1 MIYEE
6 FSKYKLVKDR
16 NNPFCNHYVLD
27 GGEEFYIEP
36 AFYTQLHGFKDR
48 HPIEEYQRI
57 INRMIEVVLKNKK
70 VVFVGNFEYPQTEVE
85 GFIFLEITDITD
97 PLQIFVEDKS
107 RGSDYGD

>member
-6 FSKYKLVKDR
+6 FKDYKQVKDR
-16 NNPFCNHYVLD
+16 NNPFCNCYVLD
-27 GGEEFYIEP
+27 SGETFYVEP
-36 AFYTQLHGFKDR
+36 VFYTMLRGFKDR
-48 HPIEEYQRI
+48 HEDSEYQRI
-57 INRMIEVVLKNKK
+57 INRMIEVVKKNKK
-70 VVFVGNFEYPQTEVE
+70 VVFVGNFENPQTEVE